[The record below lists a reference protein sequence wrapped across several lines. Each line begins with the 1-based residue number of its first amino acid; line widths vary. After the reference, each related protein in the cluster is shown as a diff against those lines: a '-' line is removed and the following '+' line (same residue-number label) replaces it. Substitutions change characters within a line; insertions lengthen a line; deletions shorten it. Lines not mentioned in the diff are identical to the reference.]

1 MAESRNPRW
10 MIQLKWSDEETW
22 KDYQEIPE
30 LLRPF
35 SAEYL
40 EDVYWEWRLGRERY
54 KLNYDAEFRIV

>member
-1 MAESRNPRW
+1 